1 MLIELRQE
9 GKSGGAC
16 GGRLW
21 WGGDQEQGEEEFKAS
36 LVSKGRKGF
45 DWMALKPQGPP
56 KHVKYR
62 VPE

>member
-1 MLIELRQE
+1 MLIELGQE
-9 GKSGGAC
+9 RKSGGAC
-16 GGRLW
+16 GG
-21 WGGDQEQGEEEFKAS
+21 GGGYQEQGEEEFKAS
-36 LVSKGRKGF
+36 LVSKGRRGF